1 MFGFFGRRT
10 DLYTDEHNS
19 KLKMTAA
26 YEKHLKLFKEKTA
39 RENALKAKQA

>member
-19 KLKMTAA
+19 RLKMTAA
-26 YEKHLKLFKEKTA
+26 YEKHLKIFKEKRA
-39 RENALKAKQA
+39 REAQLQAKK

>member
-19 KLKMTAA
+19 RLKMVAA
-26 YEKHLKLFKEKTA
+26 YEKHLKIFQEKKG
-39 RENALKAKQA
+39 REAQLAAKK